1 MPSEINL
8 SNVRSYEITN
18 ILTLYMQKLQQVL
31 LVDDDA
37 ISNSTNGRLIINA
50 GLTSEVKVTLNG
62 GHAICYLNQKFS
74 DIPVGASKLLILLD
88 LEMPIMNGFEFLE
101 FYNKCNFLNK
111 ENICIAVMTD
121 SYNDNDIARAKKMGA
136 FDWIPKPL
144 TIENLRGLVG
154 ELNLEPVLVEAS
166 SIQAQSPV
174 SSKSRRR
181 RQRNI

>member
-1 MPSEINL
+1 MLKFQN
-8 SNVRSYEITN
+8 
-18 ILTLYMQKLQQVL
+18 VL
-31 LVDDDA
+31 LVDDNA
-37 ISNSTNGRLIINA
+37 VANSTNEKLIINA

-74 DIPVGASKLLILLD
+74 DIPVGENKLLILLD
-88 LEMPIMNGFEFLE
+88 LEMPIMDGFEFLE

-121 SYNDNDIARAKKMGA
+121 AYNDADISRAKRLGA

-154 ELNLEPVLVEAS
+154 DMGLEPVTVGSNMQA
-166 SIQAQSPV
+166 AQST
-174 SSKSRRR
+174 SSKARRR
-181 RQRNI
+181 RHRNM